1 MIEIIPSL
9 ISLAFVDSINPC
21 EMGIFLLMLLAVSRI
36 YKNKKAL
43 ISYGL
48 AFILT
53 MYFGYFFIGYLLVEV
68 FSKVSGFL
76 QSRIYINIALS
87 IFAIILGIYQ
97 LISYFKEMKF
107 LKIPKFAETK
117 IKEIIAS
124 LTSPI
129 GAIFLAIFSLTFLT
143 PCTMGPYVIACGL
156 LSSCKIYEVI
166 ILLAIYNAIFVLPLT
181 IIFFIIYFGILKAEK
196 ILKRRKKFEKIMN
209 LITGIL
215 LIIIGILIFLQFT

>member
-1 MIEIIPSL
+1 MIEYLPTI
-9 ISLAFVDSINPC
+9 ISLAFVDSVNPC

-43 ISYGL
+43 LVYGV

-53 MYFGYFFIGYLLVEV
+53 MYFGYFFVGYLLVEV
-68 FSKVSGFL
+68 FSKFSGFL
-76 QSRIYINIALS
+76 QSRSYINMALS

-97 LISYFKEMKF
+97 LTSYFRELKF
-107 LKIPKFAETK
+107 LKVPKFAEGK
-117 IKEIIAS
+117 IKEIVAY

-129 GAIFLAIFSLTFLT
+129 GAIFLAIFSLIFLT

-156 LSSCKIYEVI
+156 LSNCKVYEII
-166 ILLAIYNAIFVLPLT
+166 ILLAIYNVIFVLPLV
-181 IIFFIIYFGILKAEK
+181 IIFFTIYFGILKAEK
-196 ILKRRKKFEKIMN
+196 ILKSRKKFEKIMN

-215 LIIIGILIFLQFT
+215 LIVIGIIIIIQFT